1 MVNNERT
8 VLVDRARGP
17 YRVLYVSGR
26 PNWEFKFLR
35 RAMLAD
41 DEVDL
46 TGLIRIA
53 REEPKYTFRSHRN
66 ETTNPLF
73 RGFGNERD
81 EEAERYDEPVLI
93 RIGTRDANELQDG
106 FPKTAEELFQ
116 YQAIILDDIEAGFF
130 TEEQKSLIHDF
141 VTERGGGF
149 LMLGGQES
157 FLEGKYARTPIG
169 ELLPVYVDRAVP
181 KPADTGWQLSL
192 TREGWLQPWVR
203 IESTEAEEERRLQ
216 EMPPFATINAVDS
229 IKPGASVLAT
239 LQNAEGDRLNA
250 LVAQRMGRG
259 RAAALMIGDFWKW
272 HLRSP
277 AGNDDMLKSWRQMLR
292 WLVADVPRRVDV
304 QINNLQ
310 DANLSVQLDVSVLN
324 EAFQPLDNAAVQVT
338 IRRPEGTEVKLNAVP
353 LDDAAGRFGVTYVP
367 RQAGPYLVEI
377 EAKGSDGALIGTRRS
392 GWVSEPASTEFQNLI
407 PNRALLEQ
415 IANDTQGELVELN
428 QLDRL
433 VGRLPTRSAPVMETK
448 LNPWWHN
455 SWIFLLALGLLV
467 SEWGL
472 RRWKGLP

>member
-1 MVNNERT
+1 M
-8 VLVDRARGP
+8 
-17 YRVLYVSGR
+17 
-26 PNWEFKFLR
+26 
-35 RAMLAD
+35 
-41 DEVDL
+41 
-46 TGLIRIA
+46 IRIA

-116 YQAIILDDIEAGFF
+116 YQAIILDDIEAPFF

-157 FLEGKYARTPIG
+157 FLEGQYARTPIG
-169 ELLPVYVDRAVP
+169 ELLPVYVDRVVP
-181 KPADTGWQLSL
+181 KPADTRWQLSL

-203 IESTEAEEERRLQ
+203 IESTEAEEELRLQ

-239 LQNAEGDRLNA
+239 VQNAEGDRWNA

-304 QINNLQ
+304 QISNLQ

-353 LDDAAGRFGVTYVP
+353 LDEAAGRFGVTYVP
-367 RQAGPYLVEI
+367 RQPGPYLVEI

-392 GWVSEPASTEFQNLI
+392 GWVSEPANTEFQNLT

-448 LNPWWHN
+448 LSPWWHN